1 DNGDEVQSIDT
12 ETPGNY
18 LIKYTA
24 TDSSNNTKE
33 LQIDV
38 IVNEYIDNEDPI
50 IEYNG
55 ADPIVLEYLEDFVV
69 PEVTVSDNWDE
80 NPTLDTE
87 YRNSTGHIVDT
98 IDTAVPGNYSIVFTA
113 TDNSGNQSAIS
124 VGVVVNEAPPEPEP
138 EPDPEPEVPED
149 PPVEPEE

>member
-1 DNGDEVQSIDT
+1 YTATDSNNNTEGLDINVVVNEYVDDVQPTINYDGSNPIIVEYGETFNMPEVTVSDNWDDEPTLESVIQNDNGDEVQSIDT

-80 NPTLDTE
+80 NPTLD
-87 YRNSTGHIVDT
+87 
-98 IDTAVPGNYSIVFTA
+98 
-113 TDNSGNQSAIS
+113 
-124 VGVVVNEAPPEPEP
+124 
-138 EPDPEPEVPED
+138 
-149 PPVEPEE
+149 